1 MLKIHSTKLS
11 TVIALT
17 LSTGVAQAA
26 VVEMAV
32 NGDFETG
39 DYTGW
44 DVFPQTGTNQIAP
57 GNGSTFSGLST
68 LPSGPADNL
77 IKQSNRLAGSIQPGD
92 AITVTFD
99 AKGNLGVS
107 AVAQV
112 IVFSEFTGGGATPT
126 FFDFGLTDQWQSYTY
141 NTSAGGDV
149 GGGVTL
155 ALKVG
160 CGAVPGCTADVNW
173 DNVSFTA
180 DVLNPPSAV
189 PVPAAAWLFGSGL
202 LGLVGVARRKAAVKA

>member
-1 MLKIHSTKLS
+1 MLKNIRTKLA
-11 TVIALT
+11 VAMALS
-17 LSTGVAQAA
+17 LSAGVSQAV

-44 DVFPQTGTNQIAP
+44 DVFPQTGANLIDA
-57 GNGSTFSGLST
+57 GNASAFSGLST
-68 LPSGPADNL
+68 LPGGPADNL
-77 IKQSNRLAGSIQPGD
+77 IKQSNRLVGTIQPGD
-92 AITVTFD
+92 AVTVTFD
-99 AKGNLGVS
+99 AKGTLGVS

-141 NTSAGGDV
+141 NTTAGGDV
-149 GGGVTL
+149 GGGITL
-155 ALKVG
+155 ALKIG
-160 CGAVPGCTADVNW
+160 CGAVAGCTADVNW

-180 DVLNPPSAV
+180 DVTNPPAV

-202 LGLVGVARRKAAVKA
+202 IGLVGMARRKKAA